1 MSDKPDKRN
10 LEKSWE
16 SVSLE
21 LTTKAEVGR
30 LFAGTIHNLNG
41 VLQAFSMQVELLQS
55 MFSQCEQLLSS
66 VEAMLH
72 EGPGTEELK
81 KLQTIL
87 RQRANLTSMLEEKKT
102 FGLNILQRNVMPFQ
116 NIIQNDAKSI
126 WQSTVNTTLQQEI
139 DFLCADSFFKH
150 KVVKN
155 TFFSSSN
162 PQTVCTPI
170 ELHQLCFALLEN
182 SLIAMKMSDSD
193 GGQFEITISSHVEG
207 EFVVVTLQDSGIGIS
222 ADTLKKIFDPF
233 FTTWEG
239 KYGLGLYYVKTI
251 CEKWGGEVACRNL
264 QNPTIFEVKLPLKE
278 V

>member
-1 MSDKPDKRN
+1 MPDMSKEKN

-55 MFSQCEQLLSS
+55 MFSQSEQLLSS

-72 EGPGTEELK
+72 EGPGTDELK
-81 KLQTIL
+81 KLKTIL
-87 RQRANLTSMLEEKKT
+87 RQRANLTSMLKEKTT

-116 NIIQNDAKSI
+116 NSIQNDENSI
-126 WQSTVNTTLQQEI
+126 WPSTVNTTLQQEI

-155 TFFSSSN
+155 TLFSASN

-182 SLIAMKMSDSD
+182 SLTAMKRSQSD
-193 GGQFEITISSHVEG
+193 GTQYQLNVSSHVEG
-207 EFVVVTLQDSGIGIS
+207 EFVVVSLQDSGIGVS
-222 ADTLKKIFDPF
+222 EDTLKRIFDPF
-233 FTTWEG
+233 FTTWED
-239 KYGLGLYYVKTI
+239 KHGLGLYYVKTI
-251 CEKWGGEVACRNL
+251 CEKWGGEVTCRNL